1 MSKSKILTVPN
12 LMSFFRILLVPA
24 FAAAFLRRDPVWPIV
39 ILLLSG
45 VTDLFDGMIAR
56 KFNQVSDL
64 GKMLDPVADKL
75 TQIAVVACL
84 TTIYRRPMLVLLVVY
99 IVKELTM
106 VAGGLVMLKWKKQ
119 VPSAKW
125 FGKIA
130 TFEFYFAMAL
140 FLVFPHFLLGHP
152 AYIAAIIA
160 ITIVLIVF
168 SLLMYAVQ
176 FFGASKKDA
185 NPK

>member
-1 MSKSKILTVPN
+1 MSRYKILTVPN
-12 LMSFFRILLVPA
+12 LMSFFRILLVPV
-24 FAAAFLRRDPVWPIV
+24 FAVTFLEKVPLWPVV

-64 GKMLDPVADKL
+64 GKMLDPAADKL
-75 TQIAVVACL
+75 TQIAVVSCL
-84 TTIYRRPMLVLLVVY
+84 TTVYFQPMLVLLVVY

-106 VAGGLVMLKWKKQ
+106 LAGGLVMLRRKKI
-119 VPSAKW
+119 VPAARW

-140 FLVFPHFLLGHP
+140 FLVFPRFLLAHP
-152 AYIAAIIA
+152 GYIAVIIA
-160 ITIVLIVF
+160 ITIGLIVF

-176 FFGASKKDA
+176 FFKISENA
-185 NPK
+185 